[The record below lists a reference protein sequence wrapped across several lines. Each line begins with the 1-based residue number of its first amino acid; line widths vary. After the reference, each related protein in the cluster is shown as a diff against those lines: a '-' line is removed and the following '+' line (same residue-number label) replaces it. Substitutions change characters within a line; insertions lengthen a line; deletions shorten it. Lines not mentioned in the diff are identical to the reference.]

1 MSLLELIAAADPR
14 GLAAS
19 GAACLDRC
27 LPPPAEGA
35 EPDPLRP
42 LWAGCADPR
51 DWPERLAEARAAL
64 DALPDPTESALRI
77 RTLLGEA
84 PADRAGEE
92 LRAWADACSVLA
104 LDIHREHDAAR
115 TDATELVGR
124 CRAGDPEGA
133 GPLLSGE
140 AARQV
145 RILEMLAEIG
155 DAAPTGVGLRQVMD
169 VSTEGQRVLRAAVS
183 RRARVRG

>member
-1 MSLLELIAAADPR
+1 MSLLELIAAADAR

-27 LPPPAEGA
+27 LPQPPEGA
-35 EPDPLRP
+35 DPDPLRP
-42 LWAGCADPR
+42 LWAGCADPLHWQ
-51 DWPERLAEARAAL
+51 DRLAEARAAL
-64 DALPDPTESALRI
+64 DALPDAPENVLRI
-77 RTLLGEA
+77 AGLLGEA
-84 PADRAGEE
+84 PADRSGKE
-92 LRAWADACSVLA
+92 LRTWADACSVLA
-104 LDIHREHDAAR
+104 LDIHRAHDAAR
-115 TDATELVGR
+115 ADAAELVER
-124 CRAGDPEGA
+124 CRAGDPAGA

-155 DAAPTGVGLRQVMD
+155 DGAPTGAGLRQVMD
-169 VSTEGQRVLRAAVS
+169 VSTEGQRVLRAAAS

>member
-1 MSLLELIAAADPR
+1 MSLLELIAAADAR

-27 LPPPAEGA
+27 LPQPAEGA
-35 EPDPLRP
+35 DPDPLRP
-42 LWAGCADPR
+42 LWAGCADR
-51 DWPERLAEARAAL
+51 QAWPDRLAEACAAL
-64 DALPDPTESALRI
+64 DALPDTGETGRRI
-77 RTLLGEA
+77 RKLLGEA

-92 LRAWADACSVLA
+92 LRTWADACSVLA
-104 LDIHREHDAAR
+104 LDVHLGQDAVRA
-115 TDATELVGR
+115 DGPELVER
-124 CRAGDPEGA
+124 CRAGGAEGA

-155 DAAPTGVGLRQVMD
+155 DGAPTGAGLRQVMD
-169 VSTEGQRVLRAAVS
+169 ASAEGQRVLRAAVS
-183 RRARVRG
+183 RRARGRG

>member
-1 MSLLELIAAADPR
+1 MSLLELIAAADAR

-27 LPPPAEGA
+27 LPPPAAGA
-35 EPDPLRP
+35 GPDPLRP

-51 DWPERLAEARAAL
+51 EWPARLAEARAGL
-64 DALPDPTESALRI
+64 DALPDPPESVLRV

-92 LRAWADACSVLA
+92 LRTWADACSVLA
-104 LDIHREHDAAR
+104 LDLHRGHDAAR
-115 TDATELVGR
+115 ADATELVER
-124 CRAGDPEGA
+124 CRTGDPAGA

-155 DAAPTGVGLRQVMD
+155 DGAPTGAGLRQVMD
-169 VSTEGQRVLRAAVS
+169 VSTEGRRVLHAAVS

>member
-1 MSLLELIAAADPR
+1 MSLLELIAAADAR

-27 LPPPAEGA
+27 LPQPAAGT

-51 DWPERLAEARAAL
+51 DWPDRLAEARAAL
-64 DALPDPTESALRI
+64 DALPDPPETALRI

-84 PADRAGEE
+84 PADRSVEE
-92 LRAWADACSVLA
+92 LRTWAGACSVLA
-104 LDIHREHDAAR
+104 LDIHCGHDTVRA
-115 TDATELVGR
+115 DATELVGR

-140 AARQV
+140 TARQV

-155 DAAPTGVGLRQVMD
+155 DAAPTGAGLRQVMD
-169 VSTEGQRVLRAAVS
+169 LSTEGQRVLRAAAS